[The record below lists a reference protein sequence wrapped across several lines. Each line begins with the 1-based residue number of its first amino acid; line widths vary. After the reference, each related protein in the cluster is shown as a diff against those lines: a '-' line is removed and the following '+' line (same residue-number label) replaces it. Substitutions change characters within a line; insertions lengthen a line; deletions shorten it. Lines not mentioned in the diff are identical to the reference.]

1 LKRIVRHSQ
10 AIPMKPYRSALAS
23 AIFCASIATTLGCG
37 IAAAAEHFPGTTW
50 ERADPAVAGW
60 AADKLAKAEA
70 WSKRIGS
77 TSVMVVHHGAVIA
90 EWGDTAAKTP
100 LASVRKSLLSALI
113 GISVERGQIDRSQ
126 PIGALG
132 IDDNEPSLTAEE
144 KSATVRDLLTSR
156 SGIYHAALYESSAM
170 AAQRPP
176 RFRHK
181 PGSFWYYNNWDF
193 NTLGTIYE
201 RAARSSIFDAFERE
215 IARPIAMQDYTPAD
229 GEYVTGAGSV
239 HPAYPFKMS
248 ARDLARFAL
257 LYLRKGRWQDQQ
269 IIPAAWVEES
279 TRAYSSSEWGPGY
292 GYLWWTGPINN
303 GVAPAVNLPDGTF
316 FAQGLGGQFAFVIP
330 VHDLVVVHRGPHIE
344 GGLANLRTVGR
355 LLWLILDAGKFPD
368 IGPDASLEAAQG
380 MRADGDLLS
389 RMLTGK
395 TLLYG
400 DAAARGP
407 HRIRLN
413 ADGTAA
419 VLRGK
424 EPTELDTG
432 SWSIREGQL
441 CREWK
446 KMEPRQMCLTVASDG
461 SRVQLFDRMGLM
473 YIDARIADQ

>member
-1 LKRIVRHSQ
+1 MRPFR
-10 AIPMKPYRSALAS
+10 PGLAG
-23 AIFCASIATTLGCG
+23 AIFCACIAATLGCG
-37 IAAAAEHFPGTTW
+37 IAGAAERFPGTTW

-60 AADKLAKAEA
+60 AADRLAAAEA
-70 WSKRIGS
+70 WSRRIDS
-77 TSVMVVHHGAVIA
+77 TSVMVVHRGAVIA

-113 GISVERGQIDRSQ
+113 GIAVERRQIDLSQ

-144 KSATVRDLLTSR
+144 KSATVRNLLTSR

-170 AAQRPP
+170 AVQRPS
-176 RFRHK
+176 RFSHK

-201 RAARSSIFDAFERE
+201 RAVRSSIFDAFERE
-215 IARPIAMQDYTPAD
+215 IARPIGMQDYTPAD

-239 HPAYPFKMS
+239 HAAYPFKMS

-279 TRAYSSSEWGPGY
+279 TRAHSSSEWGPGY
-292 GYLWWTGPINN
+292 GYLWWTGPINS
-303 GVAPAVNLPDGTF
+303 GAAPAVNLPDGTF
-316 FAQGLGGQFAFVIP
+316 FAQGLGGQFAVVIP
-330 VHDLVVVHRGPHIE
+330 VHDLVVVHRGAHVE

-355 LLWLILDAGKFPD
+355 LLWLILNAGKFPD

-380 MRADGDLLS
+380 IRADGDLLS
-389 RMLTGK
+389 RTLTGK

-400 DAAARGP
+400 EAAARGP

-424 EPTELDTG
+424 EPTELDRGT
-432 SWSIREGQL
+432 WSIRENEL
-441 CREWK
+441 CREWEK
-446 KMEPRQMCLTVASDG
+446 SEPRQRCMAAVITG
-461 SRVQLFDRMGLM
+461 SKVQLFDRMGLM
-473 YIDARIADQ
+473 LIEARVVEE